1 MNNYLHVCNIYNT
14 FRLGITYER
23 DFNIFYLMITKIF
36 PMIFIIYNLCIRFD
50 YLTHKE
56 LMIIYI
62 LMTIYILS
70 ENIFFDYYFT

>member
-56 LMIIYI
+56 LMIILELTYH
-62 LMTIYILS
+62 LN
-70 ENIFFDYYFT
+70 ENQQEFEKYFR